1 MIANSAGHLLS
12 IDIAYFIATC
22 LFVVGLRRMSSP
34 TKARSSIW
42 IAGVGMAI
50 AIIATLTIAGDPG
63 RRVLIPIAMFL
74 GAGFAFV
81 QSRRVSMTDAPALI
95 ALYNGLGGGAAAG
108 IAFVELLRASEHSSS
123 LRFFAVVGALAG
135 SVAFAGS
142 LMAWRKLR
150 SDIRRSIPFPNRQVV
165 YLAIM
170 TLLLLV
176 GLILAYSNSAHP
188 VLLLLFVLLALFF
201 GISMTLPIAAADLPV
216 LISLYNA
223 LTGLAVGFEG
233 FVLGNPAM
241 MVAGTLVFAAGT
253 LLTQLMARAVN
264 RRLSEI
270 MYSGFG
276 VGDDDKPMVG
286 TRDGFVNEVEAHDAA
301 ASMAFAN
308 RVIVVP
314 GYGMAI
320 AQAQHKLR
328 ELTQLLDERGVQTA
342 FAIHPV
348 AGRMPGHM
356 NVLLADAG
364 VPYEKIADLSAI
376 NEEFSHADVA
386 LVIGANDTVNPS
398 ARTDEKSPLFGMPV
412 LNVDQAGSVIVLKRA
427 KGRGYANVA
436 NPLFEEPGTRVL
448 LGDAKDSLQELITSI
463 KALD

>member
-1 MIANSAGHLLS
+1 MTSHPMYWFSL
-12 IDIAYFIATC
+12 DIAYFVATF
-22 LFVVGLRRMSSP
+22 LFVLGLRRMSSP
-34 TKARSSIW
+34 TRARKGIW
-42 IAGVGMAI
+42 YAGIGMAI
-50 AIIATLTIAGDPG
+50 AVLATLTISGDPG
-63 RRVLIPIAMFL
+63 RRVLIPIAMLL

-81 QSRRVSMTDAPALI
+81 QSRKVSMTNAPALI

-108 IAFVELLRASEHSSS
+108 IAFVELLRAAEHTSS

-142 LMAWRKLR
+142 LMAWHKLR
-150 SDIRRSIPFPNRQVV
+150 ADIRRSVPFPNRQVV

-170 TLLLLV
+170 VLLLLV
-176 GLILAYSNSAHP
+176 GLVLASSNTSHP
-188 VLLLLFVLLALFF
+188 VLLLMFVLLALFF

-233 FVLGNPAM
+233 YVLGNPAM
-241 MVAGTLVFAAGT
+241 MVAGTLVFASGA
-253 LLTQLMARAVN
+253 LLTRLMARAVN
-264 RRLSEI
+264 RRLTEI

-276 VGDDDKPMVG
+276 VDDAAIPPP
-286 TRDGFVNEVEAHDAA
+286 RREGFINEVEPHDAA

-376 NEEFSHADVA
+376 NEEFTHADVA
-386 LVIGANDTVNPS
+386 LVVGANDTVNPS
-398 ARTDEKSPLFGMPV
+398 ARTDENSPIFGMPV
-412 LNVDQAGSVIVLKRA
+412 MNVDQAGSVIVLKRGD
-427 KGRGYANVA
+427 GRGYADVM
-436 NPLFEEPGTRVL
+436 NPLMEASGTRVL
-448 LGDAKDSLQELITSI
+448 LGDAKESLQEIITSI

>member
-1 MIANSAGHLLS
+1 MTASDPIHFVA
-12 IDIAYFIATC
+12 IDIAYFVATI
-22 LFVVGLRRMSSP
+22 LLVVGLRYMSSP
-34 TKARSSIW
+34 TRARASIW
-42 IAGVGMAI
+42 YAGIGMAI
-50 AIIATLTIAGDPG
+50 AVFATLLLDGESG
-63 RRVLIPIAMFL
+63 RRVLIPVAMFI
-74 GAGFAFV
+74 GAAFAYV
-81 QSRRVSMTDAPALI
+81 QSRRVSMTNAPALI
-95 ALYNGLGGGAAAG
+95 ALYNGLGGAAAAG
-108 IAFVELLRASEHSSS
+108 IALVELLRAAEHTSS
-123 LRFFAVVGALAG
+123 LRVFAVVGALSG
-135 SVAFAGS
+135 TVAFAGS
-142 LMAWRKLR
+142 IMAWIKLR
-150 SDIRRSIPFPNRQVV
+150 SGMRRSVPFPNRQVV
-165 YLAIM
+165 YLAILV
-170 TLLLLV
+170 LLFLV
-176 GLILAYSNSAHP
+176 GLVLVASNDSSP
-188 VLLLLFVLLALFF
+188 VLLLIFVLLALFF

-223 LTGLAVGFEG
+223 MTGLAVGLEG

-241 MVAGTLVFAAGT
+241 MVAGTLVFASGS
-253 LLTQLMARAVN
+253 LLTRLMARAVN

-276 VGDDDKPMVG
+276 VNEDVLSATP
-286 TRDGFVNEVEAHDAA
+286 REGFVNEIEAYDAA

-398 ARTDEKSPLFGMPV
+398 ARTDADSPIYGMPV
-412 LNVDQAGSVIVLKRA
+412 MNVDHARSVIVLKRGT
-427 KGRGYANVA
+427 GRGYADVS
-436 NPLFEEPGTRVL
+436 NPLLEQPGTRVL
-448 LGDAKDSLQELITSI
+448 MGDAKQTLQELITCIKSI
-463 KALD
+463 D

>member
-1 MIANSAGHLLS
+1 MIANSPAHLMGV
-12 IDIAYFIATC
+12 DIAYFVATC
-22 LFVVGLRRMSSP
+22 LFVVGLRRMTSP
-34 TKARSSIW
+34 SLSRSSIW
-42 IAGVGMAI
+42 IAGAGMAL
-50 AIIATLTIAGDPG
+50 AIVATLTLAGDPG
-63 RRVLIPIAMFL
+63 RRVLIPVAMFI
-74 GAGFAFV
+74 GAGFAYV
-81 QSRRVSMTDAPALI
+81 QSRRVSMTNAPALI

-108 IAFVELLRASEHSSS
+108 IALVELLRAPEFSSS
-123 LRFFAVVGALAG
+123 IRFFAVVGALAG

-142 LMAWRKLR
+142 LMAWHKLR
-150 SDIRRSIPFPNRQVV
+150 SDLRKSIPFPNRQVV

-170 TLLLLV
+170 TLLLLT
-176 GLILAYSNSAHP
+176 GLLLTYSNSAHP

-233 FVLGNPAM
+233 YVLGNPAM
-241 MVAGTLVFAAGT
+241 MVAGTLVFAAGS

-276 VGDDDKPMVG
+276 MGEDHLHKVRTGDD
-286 TRDGFVNEVEAHDAA
+286 FINEVEAFDAA

-328 ELTQLLDERGVQTA
+328 ELTQLLEERGVQTA

-386 LVIGANDTVNPS
+386 LVVGANDTVNPS
-398 ARTDEKSPLFGMPV
+398 ARTDEKSPLYGMPV

-427 KGRGYANVA
+427 KGRGYADVA
-436 NPLFEEPGTRVL
+436 NPLFEASNTRVL
-448 LGDAKDSLQELITSI
+448 RGDAKDSLQELISSI